1 MDKKEII
8 KTVGGIVVSVGV
20 GGIVGNIVKATTPAS
35 VGLIKKV
42 CIGVGT
48 VVLSNMA
55 TDKAVEYSTGKMD
68 DIMKIFRSDKAIRV
82 EPLD

>member
-55 TDKAVEYSTGKMD
+55 TDKAVEYSTNKLD
-68 DIMKIFRSDKAIRV
+68 NIMKIFNNKEVIVQAG
-82 EPLD
+82 E